1 VLKWKLDFQKDMGEI
16 NMFKKLVAFGTI
28 LALTAVVISG
38 CGDSSNSQQTNSS
51 KESDGYIPETL
62 SVQFV
67 PSQNADTLEAKAK
80 PLEKLLGDRL
90 GIPVEVSVSTNYN
103 TIVEAME
110 SKKVDVGFLPPNAYV
125 LAKERGAAEVILQ
138 AQRYGVDDETG
149 QPTDELVDNYKSIFV
164 VKKDSGITSVKDLK
178 GKKIAFQ
185 DVTSSAGYVWPA
197 ATLMDNGIDPLK
209 DVQGITVKGHDQAII
224 SVLNGDVDCAVVF
237 QDARNTV
244 AGDYPT
250 VFEDTKVIEFTEPIP
265 NDTISVRSDM
275 NSEWVEKIKQAFID
289 IGKDEEG
296 HAIIKDIYTHE
307 GYIESKDSNFDIVRE
322 YAEKVKTE

>member
-1 VLKWKLDFQKDMGEI
+1 M
-16 NMFKKLVAFGTI
+16 
-28 LALTAVVISG
+28 
-38 CGDSSNSQQTNSS
+38 
-51 KESDGYIPETL
+51 
-62 SVQFV
+62 
-67 PSQNADTLEAKAK
+67 
-80 PLEKLLGDRL
+80 
-90 GIPVEVSVSTNYN
+90 
-103 TIVEAME
+103 
-110 SKKVDVGFLPPNAYV
+110 
-125 LAKERGAAEVILQ
+125 
-138 AQRYGVDDETG
+138 
-149 QPTDELVDNYKSIFV
+149 
-164 VKKDSGITSVKDLK
+164 
-178 GKKIAFQ
+178 
-185 DVTSSAGYVWPA
+185 
-197 ATLMDNGIDPLK
+197 
-209 DVQGITVKGHDQAII
+209 
-224 SVLNGDVDCAVVF
+224 NGDVDCAVVF